1 MENVNAAVRRELEM
15 LRTFVRRLATLGQFC
30 LVLPLL
36 HITAQARDP
45 NTFSFYSWDRNRTY
59 TITTYEGA
67 VSLQFGGHWLY
78 QPSLILAGPETN
90 NMRVLVFNSNL
101 NAYSDSDQAI
111 WVTSDIYNTMQFPQ
125 PTAVL
130 RMSQSSN
137 ICDMAD
143 ARPIWDGSQWHV
155 YVQALLKTPSGSC
168 GDTAVIVKAKGSSL
182 YSLAWDVESGT
193 QAAKVVVA
201 GNPPIGIGEAMQWF
215 FAPSAP
221 LPFVGIFNDWG
232 SPFGGGEAQAT
243 YSSSGTA
250 PLTPWYMIDAAWSPY
265 LEQQGYTGTLVLP
278 DVLLTGSLDEG
289 VFGPPGIGAESSCYM
304 YGSEANKYQYSRIG
318 GYYPNPLQTSALNG
332 VHFGLAIRSIS
343 YDIYGERTF
352 RPRFGRDSRGFLPLS
367 SSSPTSRT
375 WYTLVVY
382 NPTQI
387 NNSSSD
393 PCNKYSR
400 WTSSDQKFAF
410 SHVYITE
417 N

>member
-1 MENVNAAVRRELEM
+1 MPQR
-15 LRTFVRRLATLGQFC
+15 C
-30 LVLPLL
+30 LKT
-36 HITAQARDP
+36 ITAFCGILLFSQLSIQARDP

-67 VSLQFGGHWLY
+67 VSLQFPGHWLY

-90 NMRVLVFNSNL
+90 NQRVLVFNSNYV
-101 NAYSDSDQAI
+101 ASSESDQAI

-155 YVQALLKTPSGSC
+155 YVQALLKTLSGSC
-168 GDTAVIVKAKGSSL
+168 GDTNVIVQAKGPNL
-182 YSLAWDVESGT
+182 YSLAWDVEPGT

-201 GNPPIGIGEAMQWF
+201 GNPPVGIGEAMQWF

-221 LPFVGIFNDWG
+221 QPFVGIFNDWG
-232 SPFGGGEAQAT
+232 SPLGGAKAQGSYGAT
-243 YSSSGTA
+243 GAA
-250 PLTPWYMIDAAWSPY
+250 PMTSWYQIDAAWSPY
-265 LEQQGYTGTLVLP
+265 LEQQGYTGTLVFP
-278 DVLLTGSLDEG
+278 DALLTGSLDES

-318 GYYPNPLQTSALNG
+318 GYYPNPLKANAMNG
-332 VHFGLAIRSIS
+332 VQFGLAIRSTS
-343 YDIYGERTF
+343 YDTYGERTF
-352 RPRFGRDSRGFLPLS
+352 RPRFGRDSRGFLPLTS
-367 SSSPTSRT
+367 SSSTSRT

-387 NNSSSD
+387 NNSSGD
-393 PCNKYSR
+393 PCNSYSR
-400 WTSSDQKFAF
+400 WNSNDQQFAF
-410 SHVYITE
+410 SHVYIAE